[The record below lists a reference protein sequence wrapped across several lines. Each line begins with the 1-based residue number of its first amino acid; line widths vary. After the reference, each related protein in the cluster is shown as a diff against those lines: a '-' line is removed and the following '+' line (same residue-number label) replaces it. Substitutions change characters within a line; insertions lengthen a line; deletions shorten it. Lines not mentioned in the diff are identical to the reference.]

1 MIYAGGCHGR
11 SQGLTPALFDI
22 LKARTGCN
30 IVGFFLV
37 SQFSNNR
44 LWRFGPPKD
53 PKLPYLEQEFKM
65 KEWLKKVKKDGW
77 FVKTQ
82 SGYDEYF
89 VIKSSDMNKEID
101 ENLNVSPE
109 MTARKM
115 AVNFMK
121 KNNQFK
127 SNRVIMSRF
136 IDLITEN
143 N

>member
-1 MIYAGGCHGR
+1 
-11 SQGLTPALFDI
+11 
-22 LKARTGCN
+22 
-30 IVGFFLV
+30 
-37 SQFSNNR
+37 
-44 LWRFGPPKD
+44 
-53 PKLPYLEQEFKM
+53 M
-65 KEWLKKVKKDGW
+65 KEWLKKVKRDGW

-82 SGYDEYF
+82 SGYDEYY
-89 VIKSSDMNKEID
+89 VIKSSDMDKDLE
-101 ENLNVSPE
+101 ENLNVSPD

-115 AVNFMK
+115 VTNFMR